1 MPLFHAFTLGLRY
14 NWLRENGLPGDE
26 DLHGEVGE
34 GTDHQVH
41 NLRMCKIPKKL
52 DISPVIEIA
61 RTKPSS
67 PPYQTSIQPV

>member
-14 NWLRENGLPGDE
+14 DWLRENGLPGDD

-41 NLRMCKIPKKL
+41 NLRNRKQLFGEVLQSFKNN
-52 DISPVIEIA
+52 
-61 RTKPSS
+61 
-67 PPYQTSIQPV
+67 Q